1 MILDDINTHMF
12 PFGQLL
18 GIRVTASTDGLVKG
32 EIPVAV
38 FPHGGHLLAEEAE
51 GVLAYSRSQKTIAV
65 LGLDDLVVVNTEDAI
80 LVAPRARAEEV
91 KRFVER
97 LQDEGNS
104 ELL

>member
-1 MILDDINTHMF
+1 M
-12 PFGQLL
+12 
-18 GIRVTASTDGLVKG
+18 
-32 EIPVAV
+32 
-38 FPHGGHLLAEEAE
+38 
-51 GVLAYSRSQKTIAV
+51 LAYSRPQKTIAV